1 MIKNFNFLYLFV
13 ISITLLAWS
22 NFSYSNEGEKVVSTC
37 LGCHGVKSYGN
48 IYPSYR
54 VPKLANQHKD
64 YIVSALNAY
73 KSGLRKHPT
82 MQAHAMNLNDKEIE
96 IIADYF
102 SSIKSDSIEN
112 IQKINQEKG
121 IKEIEEIAVC
131 VACHGKDG
139 ISIAPSFPN
148 IAGQHED
155 YIYHSL
161 KAYKN
166 GTRNNAIMLGIAA
179 GLSDD
184 QMKKLSKYYSSFD
197 GLEGISKGYKS
208 E

>member
-22 NFSYSNEGEKVVSTC
+22 NYSYSNEGEKVVSTC

-82 MQAHAMNLNDKEIE
+82 MQAHAMNLNDK
-96 IIADYF
+96 
-102 SSIKSDSIEN
+102 
-112 IQKINQEKG
+112 
-121 IKEIEEIAVC
+121 
-131 VACHGKDG
+131 
-139 ISIAPSFPN
+139 
-148 IAGQHED
+148 
-155 YIYHSL
+155 
-161 KAYKN
+161 
-166 GTRNNAIMLGIAA
+166 
-179 GLSDD
+179 
-184 QMKKLSKYYSSFD
+184 
-197 GLEGISKGYKS
+197 
-208 E
+208 

>member
-1 MIKNFNFLYLFV
+1 MAQRSRIWQMLEE
-13 ISITLLAWS
+13 T
-22 NFSYSNEGEKVVSTC
+22 T
-37 LGCHGVKSYGN
+37 
-48 IYPSYR
+48 
-54 VPKLANQHKD
+54 QH
-64 YIVSALNAY
+64 L
-73 KSGLRKHPT
+73 
-82 MQAHAMNLNDKEIE
+82 MNKFCE
-96 IIADYF
+96 
-102 SSIKSDSIEN
+102 
-112 IQKINQEKG
+112 EKG
-121 IKEIEEIAVC
+121 SKEIEEIAVC

-208 E
+208 Q